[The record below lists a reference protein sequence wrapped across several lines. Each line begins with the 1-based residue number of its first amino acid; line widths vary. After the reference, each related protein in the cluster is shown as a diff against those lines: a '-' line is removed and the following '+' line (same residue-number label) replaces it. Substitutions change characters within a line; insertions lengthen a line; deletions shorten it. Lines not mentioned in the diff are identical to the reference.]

1 MNITKAFCL
10 SIALLGASNMQAIT
24 NSDFVIQQD
33 NTQINNYQTNR
44 PEASKRLFV
53 SQAVEQ
59 QIAHIKQLL
68 TNARLA
74 WMFENCFPNTLDT
87 TVHFDGKDDTFV
99 YTGDIHA
106 MWLRDSG
113 AQVWPYVQLANKD
126 AKLKK
131 MLAGVIK
138 RQFKCINID
147 PYANAFNM
155 NSEGG
160 EWMSDLTDMKPELH
174 ERKWEIDS
182 LCYPIRLAYHYW
194 KTTGDASIFSDEWLT
209 AIAKVL
215 KKYLQKQRKNY
226 MAERNLDF
234 DKVINRK
241 NTRCLKYDFAV
252 KRGKPADVLP
262 LWVADMDFETSSYI
276 EDALVER
283 AKEGIF
289 GYSEVQTPYFE
300 ILANWMK
307 LHHNWEIQEDW
318 LIKTPGVVFAL
329 AMAVKAYTQPGD
341 SVLIQLPVYYPFSE
355 VIQDNGRKVV
365 SSNLYQG
372 EDNRYHI
379 DFQDFEKKIVEENVK
394 LFFLCNPHNPVGR
407 VWSAEELEKIGD
419 ICVKNGVTVV
429 SDEIHQDFVFKGKH
443 QVFAGLKKEFQDISI
458 TCTSPSKTFNLA
470 SMMISNIFIPN
481 PELRRRFRKQL
492 DAAGTSQLG
501 VLGLVATEAAYS
513 KGEEWYQ
520 AMHAYVEANIN
531 YTKEYVEKY
540 LPGVKMTDLEGTYLV
555 WLDFRETGLTVEE
568 LEDLI
573 LNKARLWLDSG
584 KIFGKA
590 GEGFQRINVACPRA
604 TLTEALERIRKA
616 F

>member
-1 MNITKAFCL
+1 M
-10 SIALLGASNMQAIT
+10 
-24 NSDFVIQQD
+24 
-33 NTQINNYQTNR
+33 
-44 PEASKRLFV
+44 
-53 SQAVEQ
+53 
-59 QIAHIKQLL
+59 
-68 TNARLA
+68 
-74 WMFENCFPNTLDT
+74 
-87 TVHFDGKDDTFV
+87 
-99 YTGDIHA
+99 
-106 MWLRDSG
+106 
-113 AQVWPYVQLANKD
+113 
-126 AKLKK
+126 
-131 MLAGVIK
+131 
-138 RQFKCINID
+138 
-147 PYANAFNM
+147 
-155 NSEGG
+155 
-160 EWMSDLTDMKPELH
+160 
-174 ERKWEIDS
+174 
-182 LCYPIRLAYHYW
+182 
-194 KTTGDASIFSDEWLT
+194 
-209 AIAKVL
+209 
-215 KKYLQKQRKNY
+215 
-226 MAERNLDF
+226 
-234 DKVINRK
+234 
-241 NTRCLKYDFAV
+241 
-252 KRGKPADVLP
+252 LP

-307 LHHNWEIQEDW
+307 THHNWDVREDW
-318 LIKTPGVVFAL
+318 LIKTPGVVFA
-329 AMAVKAYTQPGD
+329 
-341 SVLIQLPVYYPFSE
+341 
-355 VIQDNGRKVV
+355 
-365 SSNLYQG
+365 NLYQG
-372 EDNRYHI
+372 EDNRYHT

-407 VWSAEELEKIGD
+407 VWSAEELEKLGD

-481 PELRRRFRKQL
+481 PELRRKFRKQL
-492 DAAGTSQLG
+492 DAAGISQLG